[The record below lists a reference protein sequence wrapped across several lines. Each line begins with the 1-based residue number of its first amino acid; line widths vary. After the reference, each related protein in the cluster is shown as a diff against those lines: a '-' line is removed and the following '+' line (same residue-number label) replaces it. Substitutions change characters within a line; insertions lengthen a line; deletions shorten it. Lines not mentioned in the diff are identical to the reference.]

1 MADQAYHFRTAL
13 QGFNRQDVIH
23 FLQELTQ
30 RHESELC
37 RLRDENRRLR
47 EQLAA
52 QPAPQPAAVP
62 AEPVS
67 PAPQSLAQQELE
79 AYRRAESAERAARE
93 RAGQLLAQIDAI
105 LSGSPLQSTDAQ
117 LEQACGQLNQ
127 DLAAVQAAVSAVH
140 TSLDGIR
147 TQLQTLSHPE

>member
-1 MADQAYHFRTAL
+1 MRASFAACGTKTAAC
-13 QGFNRQDVIH
+13 GSSCPH
-23 FLQELTQ
+23 
-30 RHESELC
+30 S
-37 RLRDENRRLR
+37 LRR
-47 EQLAA
+47 
-52 QPAPQPAAVP
+52 
-62 AEPVS
+62 S
-67 PAPQSLAQQELE
+67 PPSFPPSLSAQSLAQQELE

>member
-30 RHESELC
+30 RHEGELC

-52 QPAPQPAAVP
+52 QPTPQPAAVP

-67 PAPQSLAQQELE
+67 PAPQSLAQPG
-79 AYRRAESAERAARE
+79 R
-93 RAGQLLAQIDAI
+93 G
-105 LSGSPLQSTDAQ
+105 
-117 LEQACGQLNQ
+117 
-127 DLAAVQAAVSAVH
+127 H
-140 TSLDGIR
+140 
-147 TQLQTLSHPE
+147 